1 MLSVK
6 LHVCYSRF
14 MQYAALFPN
23 LWAHVIGYRNV
34 LVGSDSCVAG
44 PVHMLGNNC
53 P

>member
-23 LWAHVIGYRNV
+23 LWARVIGYRNV
-34 LVGSDSCVAG
+34 LVGSDSCVAVS
-44 PVHMLGNNC
+44 VHMLGNNC